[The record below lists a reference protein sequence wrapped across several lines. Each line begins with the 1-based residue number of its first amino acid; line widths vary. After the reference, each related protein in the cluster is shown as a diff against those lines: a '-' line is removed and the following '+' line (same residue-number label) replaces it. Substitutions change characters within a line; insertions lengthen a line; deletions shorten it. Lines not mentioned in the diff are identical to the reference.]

1 MHHIRNFCIIAHIDH
16 GKSTLSD
23 RLIQA
28 THTVSDREMKAQLL
42 DSMDLERERGITIKM
57 QAVRMDYKAKNGNS
71 YILNLIDT
79 PGHVDFSYEVSR
91 SLAAC
96 EGALLLVDAAQ
107 GIEAQTLANFYLA
120 LEHNL
125 DIIPVINKIDLPSAD
140 PNKVAE
146 EIERVLGIPA
156 EECILASAKSGIGI
170 EEILEAVITR
180 ISAPRTDDSQATRAL
195 IYDAHYDSYRG
206 VICYVRVK
214 NGSLFKGQKI
224 KLMSSNQVY
233 EILDLGVFKP
243 QMVSQKEL
251 ENGTVGYMISA
262 MRNVAEAR
270 VGDTIT
276 DALKS
281 AEIPLPGYKEAKSMV
296 FCGFYPIETDRYLE
310 LKDALEKLKLNDASL
325 HYTQESSQAL
335 GNGFRCG
342 FLGLLHME
350 IIQQRLE
357 REFNLDIIATAPN
370 VTYKLLKT
378 NGEEVMIENPSQFP
392 DPTLIKETEEPYVG
406 LSIITPNH
414 YVGAV
419 MELSQEHR
427 GLYQKTEYLDSERQL
442 LTFSIPLNEIIM
454 SYFDQLKSRTRGYA
468 SMDYWWEGYH
478 SSKLVKVNM
487 LINGE
492 PVDALSFIAHAV
504 KAPFIARQMAS
515 KLKELIPRQM
525 YEVAIQGAV
534 GGKVIARETIS
545 ALRKNV
551 TAKCY
556 GGDIT
561 RKRKLLEKQK
571 EGKKKM
577 KQIGSID
584 VPKEAFISVLKLD
597 H

>member
-57 QAVRMDYKAKNGNS
+57 QAVRMDYKAKDGHS

-96 EGALLLVDAAQ
+96 EGALLLVDAVQ

-170 EEILEAVITR
+170 EEILESVITR
-180 ISAPRTDDSQATRAL
+180 ISAPRTDESQATRAL
-195 IYDAHYDSYRG
+195 VYDAHYDSYRG

-224 KLMSSNQVY
+224 KMMSSNQTY

-276 DALKS
+276 DASKS

-468 SMDYWWEGYH
+468 SMDYWWEGYQP
-478 SSKLVKVNM
+478 SKLVKVNM

-492 PVDALSFIAHAV
+492 PVDALSFIAHAI
-504 KAPFIARQMAS
+504 KAPFIARQMAA